1 MKKFSS
7 VLMILFLAIAAQAQ
21 DVDKILKKH
30 FEAIG
35 QDVVLDAKSFAMEGT
50 IVQMGLE
57 IPFKAYQVR
66 PAKMRTEGT
75 FQGQTF
81 VQVYNGEKGWTIN
94 PFMGS
99 TEPQPMGEDE
109 LKSMKQQS
117 DMDGMLWNWKEKGYK
132 LEMMENE
139 DIEGTECYNI
149 QVITDENDIFNY
161 FIDTESL
168 MVLKVNSAVMVQGN
182 VTESETFMSN
192 YMMVDGMAMAG
203 TVETRSNGQT
213 LMTMNIDKV
222 ERNADLDAS
231 LFVLGE

>member
-1 MKKFSS
+1 
-7 VLMILFLAIAAQAQ
+7 MILFLAIAAQAQ